1 MKQYIPIAKI
11 AVLLVVVPTV
21 IYCASISESVR
32 AWYEYRELD
41 RECSSGNTGTPERK
55 APSEAP
61 LLSTG
66 ALLGLMM
73 PACDS
78 AGVSVI
84 SYSPDK
90 PDKAAGMEL
99 CRAELTLSG
108 KFSPLLAVIDSISD
122 VEQIKTLSA
131 DFICDGRMLKEKKI
145 LVKIVL
151 IQLERNDY
159 DDGDAWK

>member
-1 MKQYIPIAKI
+1 MKQYIHIAKI
-11 AVLLVVVPTV
+11 IVLLVVAPAV

-32 AWYEYRELD
+32 TWHEYRALD
-41 RECSSGNTGTPERK
+41 RECTSGNAGTSERK
-55 APSEAP
+55 APSGAP

-90 PDKAAGMEL
+90 PDKADGMGL
-99 CRAELTLSG
+99 YRAYLTLSG
-108 KFSPLLAVIDSISD
+108 EFRPLLAVIDSISD
-122 VEQIKTLSA
+122 VPQIKTMSA
-131 DFICDGRMLKEKKI
+131 DFICDGRMLKEKRI
-145 LVKIVL
+145 QVKIVL
-151 IQLERNDY
+151 MQLERNDY
-159 DDGDAWK
+159 DDGDARK